1 MTSVSFPIS
10 RVNRLRSA
18 AEQARALPDEKA
30 DIWERGPSGVWFTN
44 AYDANNLIGVFDTLR
59 LKAGFALHSFAVR
72 SDGNGRGVIWAVPA
86 GTPPPVPDDSPGL
99 EGRFAG
105 PQAPPGAIPLMQAIE
120 GDGSPWSC
128 LSASILRREAAEFG
142 ASWHGLVWSPQT
154 ILSKAPRQ
162 TEGREASR
170 TQDYRGDAPIGD
182 WTWHSP
188 VPQTWEPSSAEEGT
202 TRRVVLYI
210 RDPVGGDTIYRA
222 TDTYRADSY
231 DCETETTVVCTGP
244 GGFVH

>member
-1 MTSVSFPIS
+1 M
-10 RVNRLRSA
+10 NRLRSA

-44 AYDANNLIGVFDTLR
+44 AYDANDLVGVFDTLR
-59 LKAGFALHSFAVR
+59 LKAGCALHSFAVR

-86 GTPPPVPDDSPGL
+86 DAPPSVPDDSSGL

-105 PQAPPGAIPLMQAIE
+105 IEKPPGAIPLMQAIE

-128 LSASILRREAAEFG
+128 LSASILRREGGGIRGKLARP
-142 ASWHGLVWSPQT
+142 GLEPQM

-162 TEGREASR
+162 AEGRAASR
-170 TQDYRGDAPIGD
+170 MENYRGDAPIGD
-182 WTWHSP
+182 WTWHGP
-188 VPQTWEPSSAEEGT
+188 VPQTWEPSYAEEGT

-210 RDPVGGDTIYRA
+210 RDPVGGDAIYRA